1 MTGGRRIL
9 GVDPGTNR
17 LGYAIIEEGKSSVQ
31 IIGLQVLQLRCGDP
45 HFARL
50 ETIRKKLLEVCRS
63 YRPQE
68 MAVEAPFY
76 GKNVQSM
83 LKLGR
88 AQGVAI
94 TVALSEGLPVF
105 EYAPRKIK
113 HAITGNGNAGK
124 QQLARTLGQL
134 LNFSPDDLPTDAT
147 DALGVAL
154 CHCFQQPAAQQRNG
168 RLKSWHDFLRRHP
181 ERLLQP

>member
-1 MTGGRRIL
+1 MSSDRRIL

-17 LGYAIIEEGKSSVQ
+17 LGYAVLHGSPQ
-31 IIGLQVLQLRCGDP
+31 QVKVVALDVLKLRRGDS

-50 ETIRKKLLEVCRS
+50 QAIHECLMAICRT
-63 YRPQE
+63 YRPEE
-68 MAVEAPFY
+68 MAVEAPFF

-94 TVALSEGLPVF
+94 TVALAEGLPVF
-105 EYAPRKIK
+105 EYAPRKVK

-124 QQLARTLGQL
+124 EQLALTLGQL
-134 LNFSPDDLPTDAT
+134 LQIEVVSLPPDAT

-154 CHCFQQPAAQQRNG
+154 CHLFQRSRQRPNG
-168 RLKSWHDFLRRHP
+168 RLKGWTDFVRQHP
-181 ERLLQP
+181 DRLC

>member
-1 MTGGRRIL
+1 MAQSRRIL
-9 GVDPGTNR
+9 GIDPGTSQM
-17 LGYAIIEEGKSSVQ
+17 GYAVIESVGSSVH
-31 IIGLQVLQLRCGDP
+31 ILGLDILRLHRRQS

-50 ETIRKKLLEVCRS
+50 SAIHETLKSICHAYKPAEV
-63 YRPQE
+63 
-68 MAVEAPFY
+68 AVEAPFF
-76 GKNVQSM
+76 GKNVQSL

-113 HAITGNGNAGK
+113 QSITGNGNASK
-124 QQLARTLGQL
+124 QQLARTLAQL
-134 LNFSPDDLPTDAT
+134 LHFDSGALPLDAT

-154 CHCFQQPAAQQRNG
+154 CHLLQRPLTVSFRQSKNW
-168 RLKSWHDFLRRHP
+168 KDFISKHP
-181 ERLLQP
+181 ERLILP